1 MSAVVVRYPP
11 PRLRVLRTPLVA
23 PAPLPAAVRNMGPAG
38 QPGPPGPQGE
48 NGQPGN
54 YGSVRYGEMMGAAIT
69 DMEANTDTPFIVTA
83 PREVADGLRSVFD
96 GFNFLDAAGV
106 LRARKAGDSYQLSL
120 RVTAIPQLFGGWL
133 KVGIYIAGNISGLDG
148 ATSERTVPLTEAA
161 GTPHRIDELFQV
173 FPRAGFIANG
183 AVIMLRSSV
192 PVRLSAETLFVT
204 PLVAAP

>member
-1 MSAVVVRYPP
+1 MI
-11 PRLRVLRTPLVA
+11 TPLA
-23 PAPLPAAVRNMGPAG
+23 FP
-38 QPGPPGPQGE
+38 PQGRP
-48 NGQPGN
+48 GAPGAPGN

-83 PREVADGLRSVFD
+83 PREVANGLQGPFQGFD
-96 GFNFLDAAGV
+96 FLDAAGV

-120 RVTAIPQLFGGWL
+120 RITAIPQLFGGWI
-133 KVGIYIAGNISGLDG
+133 KIGIYIAGNISGLDG

-183 AVIMLRSSV
+183 AVIMLRASV
-192 PVRLSAETLFVT
+192 PVRLSQETLFVT

>member
-1 MSAVVVRYPP
+1 MPDFPAVRVPM
-11 PRLRVLRTPLVA
+11 LRRVTAALV
-23 PAPLPAAVRNMGPAG
+23 PAPHVPSVAIVRVGSIGPA
-38 QPGPPGPQGE
+38 GPPGPEGPA
-48 NGQPGN
+48 GAPGN

-83 PREVADGLRSVFD
+83 PREVANGLQGPFHGFD
-96 GFNFLDAAGV
+96 FLDDAGV

-120 RVTAIPQLFGGWL
+120 RVTAIPQLFGGWI
-133 KVGIYIAGNISGLDG
+133 KMGIYIAGNISGLDG

-183 AVIMLRSSV
+183 AVIMLRASV
-192 PVRLSAETLFVT
+192 PVRLSQETLFVT